1 MSVQS
6 PIRYGQAKN
15 INMENGI
22 QGLHHITAIADNAQR
37 NHDFYTRI
45 LGQRMVKKTV
55 NFDDPY
61 TYHFYY
67 GDEVGEPGTILT
79 FFPWEGVGRG
89 TSGAG
94 MATEITYHIDPQS
107 MDFWSERLKR
117 LNVSV
122 GEKIERFGETC
133 LPFTDPDGLRLAL
146 LSSSAPDNRKG
157 WETEEIKSAD
167 ATKGF
172 HSVTLTIRKVEK
184 TAEVLTE
191 LLGYRLVSQ
200 EGNRY
205 RFISPE
211 ISTASVIDILEE
223 PEAAFGR
230 NSAGTNHHIAFRV
243 ANKEIQMA
251 FHEKILKKG
260 LHITSQIDREYFFSL
275 YFREPGGVLFEI
287 ATDNPGFTVDE
298 PLNELGTHLKLPPQY
313 ESIRSKIEEVLPV
326 LH

>member
-1 MSVQS
+1 
-6 PIRYGQAKN
+6 
-15 INMENGI
+15 MENSI
-22 QGLHHITAIADNAQR
+22 RGLHHITAIADSAQR

-45 LGQRMVKKTV
+45 LGLRLVKKTV

-67 GDEVGEPGTILT
+67 GNEKGEPGTLLT
-79 FFPWEGVGRG
+79 FFPWEGVGPG
-89 TSGAG
+89 KNGAG
-94 MATEITYHIDPQS
+94 MATEIAYHIDPKAI
-107 MDFWSERLKR
+107 DFWTDRFKKY
-117 LNVSV
+117 NVPT
-122 GEKIERFGETC
+122 GEKTERFGEPC
-133 LPFTDPDGLRLAL
+133 LPFTDPDGLQFSM
-146 LSSSAPDNRKG
+146 LSSSAMDERKG
-157 WETEEIKSAD
+157 WETSEITSAE
-167 ATKGF
+167 ATRGF
-172 HSVTLTIRKVEK
+172 HSVTLTIRKIDK
-184 TAEVLTE
+184 TAEVLTD
-191 LLGYRLVSQ
+191 LLGYRLLSQ

-211 ISTASVIDILEE
+211 ISTANIIDILED
-223 PEAAFGR
+223 PNAAFGR

-251 FHEKILKKG
+251 FHDKISKKG

-298 PLNELGTHLKLPPQY
+298 PLDELGTHLKLPKQY
-313 ESIRSKIEEVLPV
+313 ESIRKKIEETLPV